1 MNNSTKWAAA
11 GLAALFVV
19 PILAV
24 LGFMVVGGGAAT
36 AAQPPV
42 PTCSA
47 DPSGAG
53 CPVVNLEGWAKPV
66 IGAQLTSPFG
76 LRLHPILGV
85 YKLHAGDDLAAK
97 CNSPIY
103 AAHAGV
109 VIAAGGAGA
118 TSQADEILIDEGDGT
133 QTAYLHMYPSGI
145 FVAPGDAVVAGQ
157 QIGAV
162 GSAGLSTGCHL
173 HFETHVN
180 GSPVD
185 PLPFMAARGVSLP

>member
-1 MNNSTKWAAA
+1 MSSSSKW
-11 GLAALFVV
+11 GLAALAAIFVLPV
-19 PILAV
+19 LAV
-24 LGFMVVGGGAAT
+24 LGFVLVGGGAA
-36 AAQPPV
+36 AALPPT

-47 DPSGAG
+47 DPSGTS
-53 CPVVNLEGWAKPV
+53 CPVVNMQGWGKPIV
-66 IGAQLTSPFG
+66 GAQITSPFG

-85 YKLHAGDDLAAK
+85 YVLHAGVDLAEK
-97 CNSPIY
+97 CGTPIY

-109 VIAAGGAGA
+109 VIADGGAGV
-118 TSQADEILIDEGDGT
+118 TSQADEILVDEGDGT
-133 QTAYLHMYPSGI
+133 QTAYLHMYPTGI

-157 QIGAV
+157 QIGTV

-185 PLPFMAARGVSLP
+185 PVPFMAARGVSLP